1 MSVSVGT
8 REAES
13 GSGNV
18 CLVLSVARGSRSEET
33 LATQDRKGRE
43 PELQQQ
49 QQQRQLERKGR
60 EKGERRGGSGR
71 QRKPSFIL
79 LTFKKGCRNQE
90 K

>member
-49 QQQRQLERKGR
+49 RRQLERKGKERKRR
-60 EKGERRGGSGR
+60 EKGWKREAKETLFHS
-71 QRKPSFIL
+71 SNF
-79 LTFKKGCRNQE
+79 
-90 K
+90 

>member
-43 PELQQQ
+43 PELLQ
-49 QQQRQLERKGR
+49 QQQRQLERKGKEKAR
-60 EKGERRGGSGR
+60 EGVEAGGKGN
-71 QRKPSFIL
+71 PLSF
-79 LTFKKGCRNQE
+79 F
-90 K
+90 